1 MGNFFHTP
9 KAKQYNLQPR
19 FWDPEKEEREKRERR
34 RNAEMGAKNEDGSYQ
49 PYISRGEFRKGL
61 SQTKWGSKNQR
72 KSKVRLLILVILL
85 ALMVYLILK

>member
-19 FWDPEKEEREKRERR
+19 FWDPEKEEREKRDRR
-34 RNAEMGAKNEDGSYQ
+34 RNAEMGVKNDDSTYQ
-49 PYISRGEFRKGL
+49 PYISRGEFKSGL
-61 SQTKWGSKNQR
+61 SKKKLGANSQR
-72 KSKVRLLILVILL
+72 KSNIRLLILVTLL